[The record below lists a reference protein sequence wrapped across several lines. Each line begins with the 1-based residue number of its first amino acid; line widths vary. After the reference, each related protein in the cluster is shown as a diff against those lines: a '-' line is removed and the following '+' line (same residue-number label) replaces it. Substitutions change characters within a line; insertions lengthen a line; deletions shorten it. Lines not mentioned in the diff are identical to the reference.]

1 MKDLLKIAFGLIC
14 GLLATGLILLVAR
27 QPSGEPVAL
36 SPPPS
41 PAPLVVY
48 ITGAVAQPGVYS
60 LPAGS
65 RVQDAVQAA
74 GGFLDEAESGSLNLA
89 AILEDGSQI
98 TVLTWLPTQTPMP
111 EPTAVTRGESIPLST
126 PSRSP
131 TPTGYRV
138 NINTATQEELESLP
152 MIGPVLARQII
163 NYRTDHGPFKKVED
177 VLDVPGIGPKTFEV
191 IKDLI
196 TIKTAD
202 PGPPGLPPTP
212 RPNR

>member
-14 GLLATGLILLVAR
+14 GLLAAGLILLVAR

-48 ITGAVAQPGVYS
+48 VNGAVAQPGVYT
-60 LPAGS
+60 LPVGS
-65 RVQDAVQAA
+65 RVQDAIQAA
-74 GGFLDEAESGSLNLA
+74 GGFLEEAEPGSLNLA

-98 TVLTWLPTQTPMP
+98 TVLTWQPTPSPTA
-111 EPTAVTRGESIPLST
+111 EPTAVTRHESVELPT

-131 TPTGYRV
+131 TPDGYQI
-138 NINTATQEELESLP
+138 NINTASQQELESLP
-152 MIGPVLARQII
+152 LIGPVLARQII
-163 NYRTDHGPFKKVED
+163 DYRTDHGPFKKIED

-196 TIKTAD
+196 KV
-202 PGPPGLPPTP
+202 
-212 RPNR
+212 